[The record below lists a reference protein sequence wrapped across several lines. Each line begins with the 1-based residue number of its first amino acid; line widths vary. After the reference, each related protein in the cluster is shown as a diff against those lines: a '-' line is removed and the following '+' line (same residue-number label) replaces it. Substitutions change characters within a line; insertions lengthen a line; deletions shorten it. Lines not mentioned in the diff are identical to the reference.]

1 MYKICM
7 NLKLIIFSNKNFLI
21 KSISEFKEKVQMKNV
36 YQIQIKNVSYK
47 HVKLQKVQKR
57 ICF

>member
-1 MYKICM
+1 M
-7 NLKLIIFSNKNFLI
+7 NLKLMIFSNKNFLI
-21 KSISEFKEKVQMKNV
+21 KSISEFKEKVLMKNV
-36 YQIQIKNVSYK
+36 YQIQIKDVSYK